1 LIESTGERVPKGRN
15 LGRHWR
21 ILGGFLAVV
30 SLAVGGW
37 LIARGQAAESRE
49 APEAQ
54 KVLEAQAAMP
64 FQILIPGYL
73 PRGFDRE
80 KMEIKTGT
88 TGPGGEPMVQL
99 GYYGKK
105 GAPLFIREWLPV
117 HSDQESL
124 NASLPISTKW
134 GPGWLLRQGKGLIAL
149 WVDIGPLRA
158 SIYSPSQEV
167 VPAEILLAIADTM
180 GPASNLRVTDS
191 LAHPPT
197 VREVVPP
204 PLEIPINAE
213 GVQEVDLI
221 VSASGYS
228 PAHFAVK
235 KGVPVRVTFRQLGWV
250 GCGSDIT
257 FPTGPDDYV
266 ELRLQSPTDKE
277 VVEFTPQV
285 AGEFRFSCTNLTYQG
300 ILTVRE

>member
-1 LIESTGERVPKGRN
+1 MGRRW
-15 LGRHWR
+15 L
-21 ILGGFLAVV
+21 ILGGVLAIVA
-30 SLAVGGW
+30 LALVGW
-37 LIARGQAAESRE
+37 LIARGQGTKPRE
-49 APEAQ
+49 APEARR
-54 KVLEAQAAMP
+54 VLEVQAAMP
-64 FQILIPGYL
+64 FQILIPAYL
-73 PRGFDRE
+73 PRGFDRGE
-80 KMEIKTGT
+80 IEIKAGM

-99 GYYGKK
+99 GYYSKK

-117 HSDQESL
+117 HSDRETL
-124 NASLPISTKW
+124 NASRPVYTKW
-134 GPGWLLRQGKGLIAL
+134 GPGWLLRQGEGLIAL

-158 SIYSPSQEV
+158 SIYSSSQEV
-167 VPAEILLAIADTM
+167 VPAEILLAVADTM
-180 GPASNLRVTDS
+180 GPASNRQVTDS
-191 LAHPPT
+191 VAHPPT

-204 PLEIPINAE
+204 PLEIPINTE

-221 VSASGYS
+221 VSISGYS

-266 ELRLQSPTDKE
+266 ELRLESPADKE

-285 AGEFRFSCTNLTYQG
+285 TGEFRFSCSNMTYKG